1 MCVIMFNFTV
11 FQMVQITF
19 TI

>member
-1 MCVIMFNFTV
+1 MFNFTV

-19 TI
+19 TV